1 TTTPGPAPLH
11 PPTARLPN
19 LPDLVPVIDEME
31 FPGVLP
37 AAPAR
42 PTPVERRDTP
52 DGSGLPFAGEDGS
65 GRGGSVT
72 DSSW

>member
-1 TTTPGPAPLH
+1 PTDLRAPLQTL
-11 PPTARLPN
+11 PPRLPK
-19 LPDLVPVIDEME
+19 LTVLVVVIDEME
-31 FPGVLP
+31 IRGVVP
-37 AAPAR
+37 ASPAR
-42 PTPVERRDTP
+42 STPVERRDTP